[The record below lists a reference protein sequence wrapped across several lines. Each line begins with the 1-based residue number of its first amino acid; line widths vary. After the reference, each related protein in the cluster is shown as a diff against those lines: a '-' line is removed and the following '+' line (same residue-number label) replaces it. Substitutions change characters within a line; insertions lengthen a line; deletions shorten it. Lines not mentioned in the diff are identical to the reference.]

1 VRSLA
6 RCIFLNGCVT
16 QHETFFIESRSNPHP
31 LPLPKG
37 RGRLSQNSNP
47 LNKLLDALFPRMLGS
62 DQAYVPAQ
70 IKRRTELRSK
80 LLETTNEGC
89 PLFAGRKLLVADDSP
104 YYRTVIGLTF
114 TDEGMEVTTVG
125 DGRQALESVEQSEPD
140 VILASVSMSELSG
153 YELCR
158 LIKQSERFGHIPVML
173 LAGLHEHF
181 DQAEARRA
189 GADDVVAK
197 PFKSIR
203 ELVGRVGSLLGDKA
217 ADSEG
222 HGYSTLGLNTTE
234 DSEPS
239 DAAPETGA
247 SADEVAVADENN
259 MADVKVFVEAPLMA
273 EHEPVEAEPEPA
285 GSTSAAD
292 VELQTADTQ
301 QLQRIVDD
309 PEPPAPIDY
318 AQEDTRELKPVA
330 QGMKPA
336 TPEMELNALAYV
348 APEADAPI
356 GTPAMNEQ
364 PTAPLPTR
372 TVFNEALLDLDD
384 FDRPTQVAVDED
396 LILDLDF
403 EESDGVSATSEKA
416 PETVPAEAPAFAS
429 LSPVAAVAVEPEV
442 ASAYP
447 LTHEEQHAAELN
459 EWAIVADAATEPVP
473 AISIEEEKPTEP
485 DVALS
490 PAIIDAIARR
500 AVEFLSEKV
509 VREIAWEVVPELAEL
524 LIKQKLE
531 EQK

>member
-1 VRSLA
+1 
-6 RCIFLNGCVT
+6 
-16 QHETFFIESRSNPHP
+16 
-31 LPLPKG
+31 
-37 RGRLSQNSNP
+37 
-47 LNKLLDALFPRMLGS
+47 
-62 DQAYVPAQ
+62 
-70 IKRRTELRSK
+70 
-80 LLETTNEGC
+80 
-89 PLFAGRKLLVADDSP
+89 LFAGRKLLVADDSP

-140 VILASVSMSELSG
+140 MILASVSMSELSG

-173 LAGLHEHF
+173 LAGLHEDF

-203 ELVGRVGSLLGDKA
+203 DLVDRVGSLLGGKT
-217 ADSEG
+217 ADSEGSSG

-239 DAAPETGA
+239 DAAPETEA

-273 EHEPVEAEPEPA
+273 EHEPVEPEHEPA
-285 GSTSAAD
+285 GSTCAVD

-301 QLQRIVDD
+301 QLQRIVDE
-309 PEPPAPIDY
+309 PESPAPIDY
-318 AQEDTRELKPVA
+318 AQDDTRELEPILQEAKP
-330 QGMKPA
+330 QL
-336 TPEMELNALAYV
+336 ESDDI
-348 APEADAPI
+348 APVKDLSTI
-356 GTPAMNEQ
+356 GTPDMNEE
-364 PTAPLPTR
+364 PTAPPPTR
-372 TVFNEALLDLDD
+372 AGSNDVLLDLGD
-384 FDRPTQVAVDED
+384 FDRSTQVAVDED

-403 EESDGVSATSEKA
+403 EEPTGVSVISEKA
-416 PETVPAEAPAFAS
+416 PETIPAEAPASAS
-429 LSPVAAVAVEPEV
+429 VSPVAAVAVEPEV

-459 EWAIVADAATEPVP
+459 EWAIVADAATEPTP
-473 AISIEEEKPTEP
+473 AIPIEEEKSTEP
-485 DVALS
+485 EVALS
-490 PAIIDAIARR
+490 PAVIDAIARR
-500 AVEFLSEKV
+500 AVELLSEKV

-524 LIKQKLE
+524 LIKQKRE